1 MDGRSKLLIVE
12 DEVQIA
18 RQLKWALADQY
29 DIHLAKD
36 ASSALKKVAGKKP
49 QVVTLDLGL
58 PPRPQE
64 AVEGMNL
71 LKQIHRYDSHAKV
84 IVVTGNGDRESA
96 MQAIGQGAWDY
107 YHKPINIEE
116 LKMILSRAFH
126 VASLERENLRC
137 QQETASEAGFE
148 RLIGSS
154 PEMKEVYTKI
164 RKVAASDVS
173 VLVVGE
179 SGTGKE
185 LIARAIHNQSTR
197 RKNPCI
203 AINCGAIPENLL
215 EAEFFGHEKGAY
227 TGAHTQRKGK
237 VEYSNGGTLFLDE
250 IGEIPPLLQVKLLR
264 FLQERVVERIGG
276 RETISVDVRI
286 VAATQKNLKGA
297 LSVGEFREDLYY
309 RLSVVTIEVPPLRSR
324 GNDVLLL
331 AYYFIRKSCQEMKR
345 PMANFSP
352 NAVQA
357 LVEYDWPGNVRELE
371 NRIKRAVVM
380 GEGPVIEPEDLDLSL
395 GHEDNDKT
403 KTLKEFR
410 EISERDFICLALA
423 TNKWNIARTAQQ
435 IGVSRP
441 TIYDLI
447 KKYNLQKQELIPTE
461 SEHSVSQ
468 QSIRNSS
475 IRQLGNESI
484 RELGN

>member
-1 MDGRSKLLIVE
+1 MDGRPKLLIVE
-12 DEVQIA
+12 DDVQIA

-29 DIHLAKD
+29 DVHLAKD
-36 ASSALKKVAGKKP
+36 ASSALKKIAAKKP

-71 LKQIHRYDSHAKV
+71 LKQIHQYDSHAKV

-345 PMANFSP
+345 PMASFSP

-410 EISERDFICLALA
+410 ETSERDFICLALA

-447 KKYNLQKQELIPTE
+447 KKYNLQKQELMAI
-461 SEHSVSQ
+461 
-468 QSIRNSS
+468 
-475 IRQLGNESI
+475 
-484 RELGN
+484 

>member
-1 MDGRSKLLIVE
+1 MNGRPKLLIVE
-12 DEVQIA
+12 DDVQIA

-36 ASSALKKVAGKKP
+36 ASSALKKVAVKKP
-49 QVVTLDLGL
+49 EVVTLDLGL

-64 AVEGMNL
+64 AVVGMKL
-71 LKQIHRYDSHAKV
+71 LGQILQGESHTKIV
-84 IVVTGNGDRESA
+84 VVTGNGDRENA
-96 MQAIGQGAWDY
+96 LKAITKGAWDY
-107 YHKPINIEE
+107 YHKPINIDE
-116 LKMILSRAFH
+116 LKIILDRAFH
-126 VASLERENLRC
+126 VSSLERENL
-137 QQETASEAGFE
+137 QHQKESESEAGFE
-148 RLIGSS
+148 GLIGSS
-154 PEMKEVYTKI
+154 PEMRDVYSKI
-164 RKVAASDVS
+164 SKVAASDVS

-185 LIARAIHNQSTR
+185 LIARAIHNQGTR
-197 RKNPCI
+197 RKRPCI

-215 EAEFFGHEKGAY
+215 EAEFFGHEKGSY
-227 TGAHTQRKGK
+227 TGAHAQRRGK

-250 IGEIPPLLQVKLLR
+250 IGEIPLLLQVKLLR

-276 RETISVDVRI
+276 RETISVDVRV
-286 VAATQKNLKGA
+286 VAATQKNLKEA
-297 LSVGEFREDLYY
+297 MAVGEFREDLYY

-331 AYYFIRKSCQEMKR
+331 AHYFIRESCQEMKQ
-345 PMANFSP
+345 PMASFSP

-380 GEGPVIEPEDLDLSL
+380 GEGLVIEPEDLDLSL
-395 GHEDNDKT
+395 GHENNDKT
-403 KTLKEFR
+403 KSLKEFR
-410 EISERDFICLALA
+410 ETNERDFICLALA
-423 TNKWNIARTAQQ
+423 TNKWNVARTAQQ

-447 KKYNLQKQELIPTE
+447 KKYNLQKQELMPLE
-461 SEHSVSQ
+461 Q
-468 QSIRNSS
+468 
-475 IRQLGNESI
+475 
-484 RELGN
+484 